1 MEVTETYTEVIVV
14 ATAVDPRNEFLAV
27 YDDPI
32 SEGLTDFIYLMD
44 IELLTERMVR
54 APDLSQ

>member
-1 MEVTETYTEVIVV
+1 MEVSETYTEVIVV

-27 YDDPI
+27 DDDPI
-32 SEGLTDFIYLMD
+32 SERLTDFIYLID